1 MYSSVKLALSNA
13 QNGVLKMLKIHL
25 CKDQNDNVS
34 LVLNTVRS
42 DHGLHC
48 NKCLPAGTVYLD
60 FRFLESG

>member
-1 MYSSVKLALSNA
+1 
-13 QNGVLKMLKIHL
+13 MLKIHL